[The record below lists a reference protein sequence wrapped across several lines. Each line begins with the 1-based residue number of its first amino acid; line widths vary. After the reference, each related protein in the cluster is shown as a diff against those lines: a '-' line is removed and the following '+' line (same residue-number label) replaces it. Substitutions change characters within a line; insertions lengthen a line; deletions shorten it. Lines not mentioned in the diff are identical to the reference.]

1 MAVMVNDSKD
11 TQHFIA
17 YKTGKPLA
25 RFSVLRS
32 YLILPFSRKTAG
44 HFFRF
49 IGGVITNFFLIQ
61 QKQKIGSTH
70 IPVVHVDHPLDE
82 KIAFTPGKVKIYLDF
97 VGFFIRIFSMLLKRL
112 GLKTGLKY
120 CADFF
125 DFLTRLYKNAGSV
138 YSQCLTTTDRP
149 HYKKNLR
156 FLVIHLFDP
165 HLLCVPSL
173 HVAIVAGCWAFVRD
187 VFSQKDVFLSDEEKN
202 SILEEIYGGAVAIIE
217 TVLYVKQHSINC
229 VAAAL
234 YMLTFSE
241 GKGFFSAA
249 DADKITGDLFAL
261 QDNVEA
267 SAKDEIRSYISGLY
281 KKLASAGETSS
292 SWQKPVLDFL
302 RQYK

>member
-1 MAVMVNDSKD
+1 M
-11 TQHFIA
+11 
-17 YKTGKPLA
+17 
-25 RFSVLRS
+25 
-32 YLILPFSRKTAG
+32 
-44 HFFRF
+44 
-49 IGGVITNFFLIQ
+49 
-61 QKQKIGSTH
+61 
-70 IPVVHVDHPLDE
+70 
-82 KIAFTPGKVKIYLDF
+82 
-97 VGFFIRIFSMLLKRL
+97 
-112 GLKTGLKY
+112 
-120 CADFF
+120 
-125 DFLTRLYKNAGSV
+125 
-138 YSQCLTTTDRP
+138 
-149 HYKKNLR
+149 
-156 FLVIHLFDP
+156 
-165 HLLCVPSL
+165 
-173 HVAIVAGCWAFVRD
+173 RD

-261 QDNVEA
+261 QDDVEA